1 MDMLPGA
8 IRVILD
14 WFIMLLGTLF
24 TFMEKKEETD
34 VKEEEKKE
42 EEVKEEEKKEE
53 EKKESEEPTESQ

>member
-1 MDMLPGA
+1 MRVVYLKCIKILKGVFLMDMLPGA

-34 VKEEEKKE
+34 TTEEA
-42 EEVKEEEKKEE
+42 
-53 EKKESEEPTESQ
+53 